1 MKKGYKRLLLFE
13 LIIFIIL
20 ILNSFVWNI
29 LNKYTIILFLIVI
42 LILFKLFFGFEKD
55 KHRYTKDIL
64 LETIIFLIIFFIL
77 YYLFGIIIGFAKTG
91 NHYTLD
97 GLKTFFIPIISL
109 CVLEELLR
117 YMIMTKAEGSKLLT
131 CITILLFIFLDVSSA
146 INYANF
152 NSNYDKFIFLALTLL
167 PSISKNIS
175 FSFLVLKMGYKP
187 LILYQLI
194 VNLYFYMLPIVP
206 NPNEY
211 LSSIIK
217 FCIPILYIYR
227 LHMFFLKNHDEDIVR
242 NYQKKRMIPLS
253 LSILVVVILVYLTSG
268 YFHFWTIAV
277 ASGSMEPKIKK
288 GDVVIIEKIDK
299 KYNKLKKGD
308 ILAFKYKNV
317 IIVHRIIKIIKQQD
331 EYYFYTKGDA
341 NNKEDNFMVEK
352 QMIIGKVNHKIPYI
366 GIPTVWLN
374 ELK

>member
-167 PSISKNIS
+167 PAISKNIS

-227 LHMFFLKNHDEDIVR
+227 LHMFFIKNRDEDIAR
-242 NYQKKRMIPLS
+242 NNQKKRMIPLS

-268 YFHFWTIAV
+268 YFHYWTIAV

-317 IIVHRIIKIIKQQD
+317 IIVHRIIKIIKQKD

-341 NNKEDNFMVEK
+341 NSKEDNFMVEK

>member
-1 MKKGYKRLLLFE
+1 
-13 LIIFIIL
+13 
-20 ILNSFVWNI
+20 
-29 LNKYTIILFLIVI
+29 
-42 LILFKLFFGFEKD
+42 
-55 KHRYTKDIL
+55 
-64 LETIIFLIIFFIL
+64 
-77 YYLFGIIIGFAKTG
+77 
-91 NHYTLD
+91 
-97 GLKTFFIPIISL
+97 
-109 CVLEELLR
+109 
-117 YMIMTKAEGSKLLT
+117 
-131 CITILLFIFLDVSSA
+131 
-146 INYANF
+146 
-152 NSNYDKFIFLALTLL
+152 
-167 PSISKNIS
+167 
-175 FSFLVLKMGYKP
+175 
-187 LILYQLI
+187 
-194 VNLYFYMLPIVP
+194 
-206 NPNEY
+206 
-211 LSSIIK
+211 
-217 FCIPILYIYR
+217 
-227 LHMFFLKNHDEDIVR
+227 MFFLKNHDEDIVR

-253 LSILVVVILVYLTSG
+253 LSILIVVILVYLTSG

-341 NNKEDNFMVEK
+341 NSKEDNFMVEK